1 MHLKRNQATT
11 KLPIKRK
18 GNAYVVRAKSYTDNS
33 VPVLIALRDM
43 LKLAKTSRE
52 VKAMMHSGLLKLNGR
67 KVKSQNES
75 IRLFNILEAG
85 KHYQLS
91 LLPTKKFT
99 FEEVKGSSSRL
110 VKVTGK
116 KLISGNKIQL
126 NLHDGSNIISKEKI
140 NINDSLHLD
149 LSGKII
155 SHIPFEKAKEVF
167 IMSGKYAGLKGTLH
181 SVTNG
186 SAKIKLKNIEGEKE
200 IPKSHLIAI

>member
-18 GNAYVVRAKSYTDNS
+18 GTAYVVRAKSYTNDS

-52 VKAMMHSGLLKLNGR
+52 VKAMIHSGQLKLNGR
-67 KVKSQNES
+67 KIKSQNES

-99 FEEVKGSSSRL
+99 FDEVKDSSFRL

-116 KLISGNKIQL
+116 KLLSGNKIQL
-126 NLHDGSNIISKEKI
+126 NLHDGSNIISKEKV
-140 NINDSLHLD
+140 NINDTLHLD
-149 LSGKII
+149 SSGKVS
-155 SHIPFEKAKEVF
+155 SHIPFEKAKSVF
-167 IMSGKYAGLKGTLH
+167 ILSGKYAGLSGSLQ
-181 SVTNG
+181 SLSNG
-186 SAKIKLKNIEGEKE
+186 SAKIKLKNKEGEKE